1 MNEISRTKKEL
12 AFANKKLYH
21 NKVTAEGA
29 GGQGG
34 NQGGNPAALTNEIE
48 NSMKLVETINNQKRA
63 LEMENE
69 QLKT

>member
-34 NQGGNPAALTNEIE
+34 ANQGGN
-48 NSMKLVETINNQKRA
+48 S
-63 LEMENE
+63 
-69 QLKT
+69 